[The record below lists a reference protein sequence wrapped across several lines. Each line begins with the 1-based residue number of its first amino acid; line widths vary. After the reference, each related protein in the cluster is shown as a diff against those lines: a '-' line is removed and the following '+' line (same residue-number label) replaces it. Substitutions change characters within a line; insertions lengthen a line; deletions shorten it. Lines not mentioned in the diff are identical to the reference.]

1 MDEDNKTFKLG
12 GKEYHEGDII
22 SIDGTTGNIYD
33 GAILTVEASVSGDFG
48 RIMAWADKY
57 RKLKVRT
64 NADTPT
70 DAAKAKELGAEG
82 I

>member
-1 MDEDNKTFKLG
+1 MDEENKTFKLG
-12 GKEYHEGDII
+12 GKEYHEGDVI

-33 GAILTVEASVSGDFG
+33 GAIPTVEASVSGDFG